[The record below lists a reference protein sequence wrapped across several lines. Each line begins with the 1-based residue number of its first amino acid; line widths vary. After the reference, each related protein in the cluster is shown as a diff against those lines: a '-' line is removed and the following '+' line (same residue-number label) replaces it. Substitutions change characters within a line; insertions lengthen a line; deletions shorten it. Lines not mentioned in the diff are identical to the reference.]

1 MLSTFVFFS
10 LFFLLSGTVHR
21 GAEGRQ
27 VQGLGVHQLHLQTLW
42 GPHAARARTSTVQEM
57 RAPTSLL
64 PTCAVCFVTFL
75 HSHCLY
81 TRPFGFFRPF
91 GLVSPHEGL
100 HRWGRTTLAQQFKTV
115 ISDSAENCLHVE
127 WNAPVLWS
135 WNRRCVQQLTAMSV
149 DWEHAR
155 YLCLSPAEDAVSGLG
170 YACFWNGRVPNKS
183 GFFSSAKLTVFAS
196 CQRSM
201 YSCGASDIFCF
212 LVLQSSVLFHLTTV
226 FCGLQRWCL
235 FKEPFAQIVEN
246 SCRIFSCTLSM
257 FCLLETFSFKFL
269 LVNHAHIE
277 SQLELLLLLAAQST
291 QLLFWASYVYV
302 CLYLSLCVE
311 IIHVLHGICVWICS
325 VTVFTLF

>member
-1 MLSTFVFFS
+1 
-10 LFFLLSGTVHR
+10 
-21 GAEGRQ
+21 
-27 VQGLGVHQLHLQTLW
+27 
-42 GPHAARARTSTVQEM
+42 
-57 RAPTSLL
+57 
-64 PTCAVCFVTFL
+64 
-75 HSHCLY
+75 
-81 TRPFGFFRPF
+81 
-91 GLVSPHEGL
+91 
-100 HRWGRTTLAQQFKTV
+100 
-115 ISDSAENCLHVE
+115 
-127 WNAPVLWS
+127 
-135 WNRRCVQQLTAMSV
+135 MSV

-155 YLCLSPAEDAVSGLG
+155 YLCSSPAEDAVSGLG

-201 YSCGASDIFCF
+201 YSCGASEIFCF
-212 LVLQSSVLFHLTTV
+212 FVLQSSVLFHLTTV
-226 FCGLQRWCL
+226 FCGLHRWCL
-235 FKEPFAQIVEN
+235 FKEPLAQIVEN

-277 SQLELLLLLAAQST
+277 SQLELLLLLSAEST